1 MKTKTAYH
9 LVQISRKTEAINEL
23 KKELDEK
30 AATILALEARDKTLQ
45 AELSDT
51 RRQLDAS
58 SLREVERARSNNK
71 VNLTKQLAT
80 LGNESRML
88 AECELEIK
96 RRRDQLNNVG
106 YVKDDPRREI
116 VAARNRG
123 NSVADEMHSKIDRL
137 EVLLSTVVEA
147 RSKEDR
153 T

>member
-1 MKTKTAYH
+1 
-9 LVQISRKTEAINEL
+9 
-23 KKELDEK
+23 
-30 AATILALEARDKTLQ
+30 
-45 AELSDT
+45 
-51 RRQLDAS
+51 
-58 SLREVERARSNNK
+58 
-71 VNLTKQLAT
+71 
-80 LGNESRML
+80 ML